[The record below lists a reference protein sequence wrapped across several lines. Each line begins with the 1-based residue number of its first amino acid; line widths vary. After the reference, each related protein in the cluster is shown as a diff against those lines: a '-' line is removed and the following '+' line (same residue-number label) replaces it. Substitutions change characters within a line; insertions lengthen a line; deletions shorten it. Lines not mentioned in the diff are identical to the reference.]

1 MLSSDLFLRIALKI
15 FEQFINEPNSNILE
29 CVSFSINLKV
39 GWVSSYVVNCIDISW
54 VLMTATHIFS
64 DTKKMLFRS
73 LSIWFLEG
81 EPCLCHSYCGNT
93 AFEDWLNSLC
103 KFMLLWKWCKCY
115 GTCPPGSCLVG
126 AYLDL
131 TPMWPTLCWKDE
143 GGGFQTFIP
152 TAIHPPHTHPTT
164 VKLGIPH
171 IFKVCWVGW

>member
-64 DTKKMLFRS
+64 DTKKMLFRG

-81 EPCLCHSYCGNT
+81 EPCLCHCYCENT

-126 AYLDL
+126 TLLDL
-131 TPMWPTLCWKDE
+131 TLMWPTLCWR
-143 GGGFQTFIP
+143 GGGWGCRWG
-152 TAIHPPHTHPTT
+152 
-164 VKLGIPH
+164 VKVNLE
-171 IFKVCWVGW
+171 